1 VIVVALMIARRANL
15 ATRIPFGPY
24 LAIGA
29 LVAILAGDPA
39 VAFVQRVLGF

>member
-1 VIVVALMIARRANL
+1 MLIVVLLLARRANL

-29 LVAILAGDPA
+29 LIALLLGDPA
-39 VAFVQRVLGF
+39 VALVQRVLGF